1 MSFMPL
7 LIFVTRPGSLLLIF
21 FFFFYFALIILP
33 HSIHLSANVIT
44 LAEIIS
50 HTDVFN

>member
-7 LIFVTRPGSLLLIF
+7 LIFVTRPGSLLLI